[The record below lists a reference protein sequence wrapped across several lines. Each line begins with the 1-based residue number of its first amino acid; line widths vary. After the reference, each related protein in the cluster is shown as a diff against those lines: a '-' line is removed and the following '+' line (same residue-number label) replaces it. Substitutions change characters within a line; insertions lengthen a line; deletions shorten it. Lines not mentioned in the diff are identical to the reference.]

1 MSRPTPKS
9 SGSPDTD
16 STPALDKLGDMSEET
31 LAVDRA
37 LALLEQATSLG
48 GVRRAEAFE
57 QFHDALAAALDEEP
71 GD

>member
-1 MSRPTPKS
+1 
-9 SGSPDTD
+9 
-16 STPALDKLGDMSEET
+16 MSEET

-37 LALLEQATSLG
+37 LNLLEEARSLG
-48 GVRRAEAFE
+48 GVQRAEAFE